1 MSQKP
6 RIQIGPYTLDS
17 RVVLAPMA
25 GVTDRPFRQLCRNMG
40 AGMVAS
46 EMITSDSSLWNTR
59 KSQWRMNREGD
70 REPHVVQIAG
80 SDPEMMAEAARL
92 NVELGAQIIDINMG
106 CPAKKVCKKAAGSAL
121 LKDEKL
127 VEKILTAVSSAVS
140 VPVTLKI
147 RTGWDTNNRN
157 AVVIAR
163 MAEDCGIKAL
173 AVHGR
178 TRSCRFVG
186 NVEYDTIAAVKQAV
200 SIPIFAN
207 GDIKTPKKAK
217 EVLDQ
222 TGADGIMVGRGAQG
236 RPWVFREICS
246 FLNNELHPNISME
259 EMKSIVINHLMEIHR
274 FYGDYM
280 GLRISRKHF
289 GWYTQYLPDGRDKS
303 KRFNQLI
310 TTSEQL
316 ASAQD
321 FFERLIEGEVMAA

>member
-147 RTGWDTNNRN
+147 RTG
-157 AVVIAR
+157 
-163 MAEDCGIKAL
+163 
-173 AVHGR
+173 
-178 TRSCRFVG
+178 
-186 NVEYDTIAAVKQAV
+186 
-200 SIPIFAN
+200 
-207 GDIKTPKKAK
+207 
-217 EVLDQ
+217 
-222 TGADGIMVGRGAQG
+222 
-236 RPWVFREICS
+236 
-246 FLNNELHPNISME
+246 
-259 EMKSIVINHLMEIHR
+259 
-274 FYGDYM
+274 
-280 GLRISRKHF
+280 
-289 GWYTQYLPDGRDKS
+289 
-303 KRFNQLI
+303 
-310 TTSEQL
+310 
-316 ASAQD
+316 
-321 FFERLIEGEVMAA
+321 